1 MLGFSTLAN
10 IIGVCIYIKKNIR
23 CGSTVDVEVGQV
35 EIPVDQAAHA
45 VHIEQEP
52 DEGVALSTPPPEVS

>member
-23 CGSTVDVEVGQV
+23 CGSAAVDVEVAQV
-35 EIPVDQAAHA
+35 EIPVDQAAQA
-45 VHIEQEP
+45 VHEEQEV
-52 DEGVALSTPPPEVS
+52 DEGVEDPEVS